1 MRATALHTIAEAETQ
16 EKYKVQDDDDEDTVV
31 PNPLEL
37 NPLFQYLTSRNAS
50 HYVNQIL
57 NLVSPSTIKW
67 LQMAAAAAAL
77 VVVVA
82 LQSLRLYVCV
92 CVCSLPGYITGTILL
107 GIPGYRA
114 LQYIAV
120 AR

>member
-1 MRATALHTIAEAETQ
+1 MRATALHTIAEEEPQ
-16 EKYKVQDDDDEDTVV
+16 EKYKVQDDEEEDTVV

-67 LQMAAAAAAL
+67 LQMAAAALA

-82 LQSLRLYVCV
+82 LQSLRLCV
-92 CVCSLPGYITGTILL
+92 CLFVARIYYWDDITGNTRIQ
-107 GIPGYRA
+107 GT
-114 LQYIAV
+114 AV
-120 AR
+120 YSSS